1 MNTGRS
7 SGSFD
12 AKSGGSSY
20 SPTSQSSA
28 PQKGGA
34 TRNSPATGFS
44 TATSE
49 RYFNRIEAPR
59 ECPTRTVSPSKAES
73 TSEIRSLHAPYSGLS
88 ASGIRGHRTSYAA
101 PSTSRRLSASFLSSS
116 YASSPPPWTNRTCF
130 FIAPLSSMLL
140 SRPGFRGRV
149 EEGEDLSAGREPGL
163 DEAARA
169 LGLAVEEADADREDL
184 LEAAVSQE
192 AEVLEVGDKELGP
205 AGLHVRRVPAR
216 RGLDHPG
223 RAIDGGEMSFLQALA
238 DERRRDP
245 VAAADLE
252 HPVVRPEAES
262 LDHRTQPLAH
272 EAARSLLAGG
282 MFWLRRKRFVGSDPP
297 LISSRV

>member
-7 SGSFD
+7 SGSFA

-116 YASSPPPWTNRTCF
+116 YASSPPPWTNSTRF
-130 FIAPLSSMLL
+130 FMGPLSSVSL
-140 SRPGFRGRV
+140 RRAGFRGLV

-163 DEAARA
+163 DEGART
-169 LGLAVEEADADREDL
+169 LGVAVEEADADSEDL
-184 LEAAVSQE
+184 VEAAVARE
-192 AEVLEVGDKELGP
+192 AEVFEVGDQELGP
-205 AGLHVRRVPAR
+205 PGLDARRVPAR
-216 RGLDHPG
+216 CGLDHPG
-223 RAIDGGEMSFLQALA
+223 RAVDCGEMAFFEALA
-238 DERRRDP
+238 DEGGRDP
-245 VAAADLE
+245 VSAPDLE
-252 HPVVRPEAES
+252 HPVVRPEVQP
-262 LDHRTQPLAH
+262 LDHRAQPLAH
-272 EAARSLLAGG
+272 EAASCLLAGG
-282 MFWLRRKRFVGSDPP
+282 MFWLRRKRLVGS
-297 LISSRV
+297 